1 MDTVLSERIPLI
13 KFQLG
18 NGMLDGQKAGYFMV
32 SNSEMVCSSQGMSLK
47 LKKRTNPI
55 MISRLTL
62 SIYLSIFGNPR
73 QPKLTT
79 NGYNQALYT
88 LWFKFLNQYH

>member
-32 SNSEMVCSSQGMSLK
+32 SNSEMVCSSQGMSPEA
-47 LKKRTNPI
+47 KKKGQTQ
-55 MISRLTL
+55 S
-62 SIYLSIFGNPR
+62 
-73 QPKLTT
+73 
-79 NGYNQALYT
+79 
-88 LWFKFLNQYH
+88 